1 LLLLRIILPLL
12 VGASVSLTQVSPVPA
27 PNLAIDVTGPPYNA
41 DKTGAINAAG
51 PINSAISAA
60 SDREVLFRCGTYTIT
75 SPLMLHNISNVRLH
89 AEAPGCATI
98 SYNSVAFSG
107 FQIYANRGETTQ
119 FIEID
124 GLRFD
129 NAARSDI
136 RVAGRGS
143 LYIGNNAKPGTSG
156 IVSDVFVTRM
166 SVARTGTCGIV
177 VADASNVFLDA
188 IRVEQSGEHGIYIS
202 GAQRVYG
209 SNIEIDNPCGQG
221 GTIAGCAGLKIGTVL
236 SGVVN
241 VSNIT
246 VRAGSSPHVHAF
258 LLQNAAHMTVVEPRV
273 VLGGPSQIGFRIQSN
288 HAFINRPSV
297 DGGIGYAGASA
308 FFIDGGTDAVV
319 NGGVITGAWRSSPVQ
334 LRTGANSPHI
344 HGLTVES
351 ILIGPTYAVLMT
363 GPISPFLDDVRI
375 MHAEYGVNLGTSE
388 GTELTNLVNNATR
401 LKYKTTNAR
410 GYHITEER

>member
-1 LLLLRIILPLL
+1 
-12 VGASVSLTQVSPVPA
+12 
-27 PNLAIDVTGPPYNA
+27 
-41 DKTGAINAAG
+41 
-51 PINSAISAA
+51 
-60 SDREVLFRCGTYTIT
+60 
-75 SPLMLHNISNVRLH
+75 
-89 AEAPGCATI
+89 
-98 SYNSVAFSG
+98 
-107 FQIYANRGETTQ
+107 
-119 FIEID
+119 
-124 GLRFD
+124 
-129 NAARSDI
+129 
-136 RVAGRGS
+136 
-143 LYIGNNAKPGTSG
+143 
-156 IVSDVFVTRM
+156 
-166 SVARTGTCGIV
+166 
-177 VADASNVFLDA
+177 
-188 IRVEQSGEHGIYIS
+188 
-202 GAQRVYG
+202 
-209 SNIEIDNPCGQG
+209 
-221 GTIAGCAGLKIGTVL
+221 
-236 SGVVN
+236 
-241 VSNIT
+241 
-246 VRAGSSPHVHAF
+246 
-258 LLQNAAHMTVVEPRV
+258 MTVVEPRV